1 MKSRTILKYQYDEIG
16 TFLCNTYVEKN
27 HLLEK
32 KAEAQKKI
40 ADLMTDN
47 LPDIVKQAYK
57 QYPDYFELKKRNIY
71 DIARFIDANTSQYDP
86 EQPGALGKIESK
98 KKNYSPESIEFA
110 NYIYDSLDKLDL
122 VKYSGSSY
130 FGYNSTSKYDIINFD
145 FIGLEI
151 SKGCDTSDSRYYN
164 SRDNVHVI
172 AKYALDHPEVK
183 EIFLNY
189 FIEVMKYLKFKRIF
203 LVHSLLSLLLIC
215 LRMKFLK
222 LMISSTR
229 NGVRNMR
236 SRIVMKR
243 IVRRQRRKL
252 SVIRLKVFVQLFHN
266 II

>member
-16 TFLCNTYVEKN
+16 TFLCNTYVKKN

-71 DIARFIDANTSQYDP
+71 DIVRFIDANTSQYDP
-86 EQPGALGKIESK
+86 EQPGALGKIKNK
-98 KKNYSPESIEFA
+98 KKNYSPESIKFA
-110 NYIYDSLDKLDL
+110 NYIYDSLDKLDI
-122 VKYSGSSY
+122 VKYSGSSD

-164 SRDNVHVI
+164 IRDNVHVI

-189 FIEVMKYLKFKRIF
+189 FIEVMKYFKFKKDISCAFSTITTTNMLKNEIPEAYDFFYKKWGKEYEKQDSYEKDRKKAEKKAQCDKIEG
-203 LVHSLLSLLLIC
+203 
-215 LRMKFLK
+215 LRAA
-222 LMISSTR
+222 IS
-229 NGVRNMR
+229 
-236 SRIVMKR
+236 
-243 IVRRQRRKL
+243 
-252 SVIRLKVFVQLFHN
+252 
-266 II
+266 

>member
-16 TFLCNTYVEKN
+16 TFLCNTYIEKN
-27 HLLEK
+27 HLMEK

-40 ADLMTDN
+40 SDFMAEN

-86 EQPGALGKIESK
+86 DQPGALGKIESK

-130 FGYNSTSKYDIINFD
+130 FGYNSTSKYNIFNFD

-151 SKGCDTSDSRYYN
+151 SKNCDTSNSRYYN
-164 SRDNVHVI
+164 SRDDVDVI
-172 AKYALDHPEVK
+172 AKYALNHPEVK

-189 FIEVMKYLKFKRIF
+189 FIEVMKYQKFRKDISCAFSTITTTNMLKNEIPEAYDFFYKKYGKEYEKQDSYEKDRKKAEKKAQCDKIEG
-203 LVHSLLSLLLIC
+203 
-215 LRMKFLK
+215 LRAA
-222 LMISSTR
+222 IS
-229 NGVRNMR
+229 
-236 SRIVMKR
+236 
-243 IVRRQRRKL
+243 
-252 SVIRLKVFVQLFHN
+252 
-266 II
+266 

>member
-16 TFLCNTYVEKN
+16 TFLCNTYIEKN
-27 HLLEK
+27 HLIEK

-40 ADLMTDN
+40 SDFMAEN

-71 DIARFIDANTSQYDP
+71 DISRFLDANTSQYDLA
-86 EQPGALGKIESK
+86 QYYALDKIESK

-130 FGYNSTSKYDIINFD
+130 FGYNSTSKYNIFDFD

-151 SKGCDTSDSRYYN
+151 SKNCNTSNSRYYN
-164 SRDNVHVI
+164 SRDDVDVI
-172 AKYALDHPEVK
+172 AKYALNHPEVK

-189 FIEVMKYLKFKRIF
+189 FIEAMKYLKFKKDISCAFSTITTTNMLKNEIPEAYDFFYKKWGKEYEKQDSYEKDRKKAEKKAQCDKIEG
-203 LVHSLLSLLLIC
+203 
-215 LRMKFLK
+215 LRAA
-222 LMISSTR
+222 IS
-229 NGVRNMR
+229 
-236 SRIVMKR
+236 
-243 IVRRQRRKL
+243 
-252 SVIRLKVFVQLFHN
+252 
-266 II
+266 

>member
-16 TFLCNTYVEKN
+16 TFLCNTYIEKN
-27 HLLEK
+27 HLMEK

-40 ADLMTDN
+40 SDFMAEN

-86 EQPGALGKIESK
+86 DQPGALGKIENK

-130 FGYNSTSKYDIINFD
+130 FGYHSTSKYNIFNFD

-151 SKGCDTSDSRYYN
+151 SKNCDTSNRRYYN
-164 SRDNVHVI
+164 SRDDVDVI
-172 AKYALDHPEVK
+172 AKYALNHPEIK

-189 FIEVMKYLKFKRIF
+189 FIEVMKYLKFKKDISCAFSTITTTNMLKNEIPEAYDFFYKKYGKEYEKQDSYEKDRKKAEKKAQCDKIEG
-203 LVHSLLSLLLIC
+203 
-215 LRMKFLK
+215 LRAA
-222 LMISSTR
+222 IS
-229 NGVRNMR
+229 
-236 SRIVMKR
+236 
-243 IVRRQRRKL
+243 
-252 SVIRLKVFVQLFHN
+252 
-266 II
+266 